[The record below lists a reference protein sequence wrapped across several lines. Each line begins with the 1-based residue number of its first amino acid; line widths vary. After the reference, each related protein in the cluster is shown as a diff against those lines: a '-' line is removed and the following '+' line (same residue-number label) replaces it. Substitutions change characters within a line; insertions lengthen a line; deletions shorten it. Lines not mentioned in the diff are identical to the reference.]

1 MNGDMSGTCD
11 GAPWPGRGEIVEVD
25 EVTAAKLLGNGMAS
39 PVRHK
44 KYDEV
49 EAAVV
54 SEDDVETATV
64 NTEPKRSTKK
74 T

>member
-1 MNGDMSGTCD
+1 
-11 GAPWPGRGEIVEVD
+11 
-25 EVTAAKLLGNGMAS
+25 MAS